1 MRYELR
7 DIATGS
13 KLENFSSRNSA
24 MEHVRKLVDRSGIA
38 SVKGLAL
45 HSADAH
51 GRTRQVARGNNL
63 ANMAAASQR
72 HAGPAPPPADR

>member
-7 DIATGS
+7 DIATGTRVVA
-13 KLENFSSRNSA
+13 FSTRTAA
-24 MEHVRKLVDRSGIA
+24 MAHVRGIVEASGVA
-38 SVKGLAL
+38 AVKGFAL

-63 ANMAAASQR
+63 ANMAVHSVTK
-72 HAGPAPPPADR
+72 PE